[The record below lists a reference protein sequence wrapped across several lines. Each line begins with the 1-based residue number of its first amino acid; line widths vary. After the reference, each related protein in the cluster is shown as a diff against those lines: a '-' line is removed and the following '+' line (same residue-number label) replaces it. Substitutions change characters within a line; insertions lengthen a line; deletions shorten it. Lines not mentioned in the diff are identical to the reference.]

1 MNITTNGRAAG
12 RDHHGQHRHYPLTVN
27 DLSNLSIL
35 GSISVIGKISP
46 NFDL

>member
-1 MNITTNGRAAG
+1 MNITTNGRVAG
-12 RDHHGQHRHYPLTVN
+12 GDHHGQHRLLTVK
-27 DLSNLSIL
+27 DSSKISIL